1 MHRLAKLSMA
11 NRSIVALATI
21 AVLLLGGYIIPLLK
35 QELLPPLV
43 YPAISVITAYPGAAP
58 AQVEQDITDPLE
70 SDFQG
75 NSGVQRITSQSSQ
88 GLSVIT
94 IYYNFGTDLD
104 RAQQTISEEI
114 NKAQSSLPSN
124 VTPQVQQYDFADVPI
139 ITLAVSSDQNQQDL
153 AVRLKQI
160 AVPALQG
167 INGVATVSV
176 TGVRQQ
182 IVSITL
188 DPKKLQQYNLTVNQ
202 VEQVLEANNIT
213 LPAGQQTTN
222 DQTLA
227 VRVGNTL
234 GSLDDLKNLVVG
246 EQAVLP
252 QGQLPSSSTAASASA
267 AAALQQQQSNASTSA
282 SAAAAAGVTLKPIK
296 LGDVATVK
304 EDLAP
309 STTLT
314 RTNGKPSLGISI
326 TKTNDGNAVSIS
338 QDVNSQIPD
347 LERKLGYHA
356 NITVVS
362 DQAPYIQESVRD
374 LAREGLLGALFAVVV
389 ILIFLLSV
397 RSTLVTAISIPLSIV
412 IALICLWVGNY
423 SLNLLTLSG
432 LTIAVGRVVDDSIVV
447 LENIYRHLRGGEDKR
462 TAVLA
467 GVKEVATA
475 VTASTLTT
483 VCVFLPLAFIGDIV
497 GEYAHPLAFSVTV
510 ALLASLLVALTIIPV
525 LAYWFLKRPAEK
537 AKSERALPQEKPSFL
552 ERGYVPLVR
561 WVTHHRAITLVV
573 ALLLFLG
580 SCALF
585 PLLPVNVFGN
595 QGATSFRF
603 SQKLEPTA
611 SLARLDAAAR
621 PVENMLSTIPDIQ
634 AYQVT
639 IGGGG
644 NSLLNLGPGASNGSG
659 ATYIVTV
666 KSSADLNQVQ
676 QTVRDRLKGL
686 QGVGTFT
693 FLQNSNSNIVDITVQ
708 APDETTLRQAAQQV
722 YDAVADTPNTT
733 DVSSDLSSAVP
744 LIDVHV
750 DPTKALA
757 HGLTAVQVGQL
768 LQTVYNG
775 TTVTHVTLNGEQ
787 QDVDLKLGTAPAN
800 LQQLRDLRLPTG
812 SGSVRLGD
820 IATVSQVNGPT
831 QISHLNGTRTATI
844 TLTATIDNVGAVTHD
859 VEKRIN
865 SLHLPDGASA
875 SLGTNT
881 SLQNQALQQF
891 YFVLL
896 VAIPLVYIVMVAT
909 FRSLVQ
915 PLILLISIPF
925 AGVGSLILAAITRTP
940 IGVSS
945 LFGFL
950 MLIGI
955 VVTNAIVLIDLV
967 NQYRARGLDAR
978 AAVVEGG
985 RRRLRPI
992 LMTALATIMALIPM
1006 ALGIG
1011 GGDSLLISGDL
1022 AIVVIGGLTSSTM
1035 LTLLLV
1041 PTLYVLVE
1049 DIKERFTSRPT
1060 PPTTGGERTEAVA
1073 AH

>member
-1 MHRLAKLSMA
+1 M
-11 NRSIVALATI
+11 ALATV

-35 QELLPPLV
+35 QELLPSLV
-43 YPAISVITAYPGAAP
+43 YPAISVITPYPGAAP
-58 AQVEQDITDPLE
+58 AQVEQDVTDPLE
-70 SDFQG
+70 SNFQG
-75 NSGVQRITSQSSQ
+75 NPGVQRITSQSSQ

-114 NKAQSSLPSN
+114 SKAQSSLPSN

-139 ITLAVSSDQNQQDL
+139 IMLAVSSDQDQQDL

-160 AVPALQG
+160 VVPALQG
-167 INGVATVSV
+167 IDGVANVSV

-188 DPKKLQQYNLTVNQ
+188 DPKKLQRYNLSVNQ
-202 VEQVLEANNIT
+202 VEQVLQANNLT
-213 LPAGQQTTN
+213 LPAGQQTSG
-222 DQTLA
+222 DQTLS

-246 EQAVLP
+246 EQALLP
-252 QGQLPSSSTAASASA
+252 QQSQYPSGASASSLTGA
-267 AAALQQQQSNASTSA
+267 GATGATSSAAALQQQLNPSA
-282 SAAAAAGVTLKPIK
+282 GAAAGAGITLKPIK

-309 STTLT
+309 SSTLT
-314 RTNGKPSLGISI
+314 RTNGKPSLGIAI
-326 TKTNDGNAVSIS
+326 TKTNDGNVVSIS
-338 QDVNSQIPD
+338 QDVNKQIPD
-347 LERKLGYHA
+347 LERKLGYNAH
-356 NITVVS
+356 ITVVS

-389 ILIFLLSV
+389 ILVFLLSV

-412 IALICLWVGNY
+412 IALICLWLGDY

-525 LAYWFLKRPAEK
+525 LAYWFLKSPAEK
-537 AKSERALPQEKPSFL
+537 AQRRSDLPQEKPSFL

-561 WVTHHRAITLVV
+561 WVTSHRTITLVV
-573 ALLLFLG
+573 ALLLFLA

-611 SLARLDAAAR
+611 SLARIDAATR
-621 PVENMLSTIPDIQ
+621 PVENILSTIPDIQ

-644 NSLLNLGPGASNGSG
+644 NSLLNLGPGASSGGS
-659 ATYIVTV
+659 ANYIVTV

-676 QTVRDRLKGL
+676 QAVRDRLKGL
-686 QGVGTFT
+686 KGVGTFT
-693 FLQNSNSNIVDITVQ
+693 FLQTSNSNIVDITVQ

-722 YDAVADTPNTT
+722 YDAVATTPNTT

-750 DPTKALA
+750 DPQKALA

-768 LQTVYNG
+768 LQMVYNG
-775 TTVTHVTLNGEQ
+775 TTVTHVTLNGVQ
-787 QDVDLKLGTAPAN
+787 QDVDLKLGAEPTS
-800 LQQLRDLRLPTG
+800 LQQLRDLQLPTG

-865 SLHLPDGASA
+865 SLHLPAGASA

-915 PLILLISIPF
+915 PLILLIAIPF
-925 AGVGSLILAAITRTP
+925 AGVGSLILAAATRTP
-940 IGVSS
+940 IGISS

-967 NQYRARGLDAR
+967 NQYRARGMDAR
-978 AAVVEGG
+978 TAVIEGG

-992 LMTALATIMALIPM
+992 LMTALATVMALIPM

-1049 DIKERFTSRPT
+1049 DIKERFNQKPT
-1060 PPTTGGERTEAVA
+1060 PPAAGGERTEAVVA
-1073 AH
+1073 QP

>member
-1 MHRLAKLSMA
+1 MA
-11 NRSIVALATI
+11 NRSIVALATV

-58 AQVEQDITDPLE
+58 EQVEQDVTDPLE

-139 ITLAVSSDQNQQDL
+139 IILAVSSDQNQQDL

-167 INGVATVSV
+167 INGVANVSV

-188 DPKKLQQYNLTVNQ
+188 DPKKLQQYNLSVSQ
-202 VEQVLEANNIT
+202 VEQVLQANNMT
-213 LPAGQQTTN
+213 LPAGQQTAN
-222 DQTLA
+222 GQTLA

-246 EQAVLP
+246 EQAILP
-252 QGQLPSSSTAASASA
+252 QGQFSGSTSAASS
-267 AAALQQQQSNASTSA
+267 AAALQQQQQLNSSSSA
-282 SAAAAAGVTLKPIK
+282 SAAAAAAAGVTLKPIK

-338 QDVNSQIPD
+338 QDVNNQIPD
-347 LERKLGYHA
+347 LERKLGYNA
-356 NITVVS
+356 RITVVS

-389 ILIFLLSV
+389 ILVFLLSV
-397 RSTLVTAISIPLSIV
+397 RSTLVTAISIPLSII

-525 LAYWFLKRPAEK
+525 LAYWFLKSPAEK
-537 AKSERALPQEKPSFL
+537 AASKGELPKEKPSFL

-561 WVTHHRAITLVV
+561 WVTRHRAITLVV

-603 SQKLEPTA
+603 TQKLEPTA
-611 SLARLDAAAR
+611 SLDRIDAATR
-621 PVENMLSTIPDIQ
+621 PVEDMLSTIPDIQ

-639 IGGGG
+639 VGGGG
-644 NSLLNLGPGASNGSG
+644 GSLLNLSPGASNGPS

-666 KSSADLNQVQ
+666 KASTDLNQVQ

-686 QGVGTFT
+686 HGVGSFT
-693 FLQNSNSNIVDITVQ
+693 FLQTSNSNIVDITVQ
-708 APDETTLRQAAQQV
+708 APDEATLRQAAQQV
-722 YDAVADTPNTT
+722 YDAVANTPNTT

-750 DPTKALA
+750 DPQKALV

-768 LQTVYNG
+768 LQMVYNG
-775 TTVTHVTLNGEQ
+775 TTVTHVTLNGTQ
-787 QDVDLKLGTAPAN
+787 QDVDLKLGAAPTS

-812 SGSVRLGD
+812 SSSVRLGD

-844 TLTATIDNVGAVTHD
+844 TLTATIDNVGAVTHE

-865 SLHLPDGASA
+865 GLHLPDGASA

-915 PLILLISIPF
+915 PLILLIAIPF
-925 AGVGSLILAAITRTP
+925 AGVGSLILAASTRTP
-940 IGVSS
+940 IGISS

-978 AAVVEGG
+978 TAVVEGG

-992 LMTALATIMALIPM
+992 LMTALATVMALIPM

-1022 AIVVIGGLTSSTM
+1022 AIVVIGGLTSSTV

-1049 DIKERFTSRPT
+1049 DIKERFTRKPT
-1060 PPTTGGERTEAVA
+1060 PPAAGGERTEAVA

>member
-1 MHRLAKLSMA
+1 M
-11 NRSIVALATI
+11 
-21 AVLLLGGYIIPLLK
+21 LK
-35 QELLPPLV
+35 QELLPSLV

-70 SDFQG
+70 SNFQG
-75 NSGVQRITSQSSQ
+75 NPGVQRITSQSSQ

-114 NKAQSSLPSN
+114 SKAQSSLPAN

-139 ITLAVSSDQNQQDL
+139 IILAVSSDQNQQDL

-167 INGVATVSV
+167 INGVANVSV

-188 DPKKLQQYNLTVNQ
+188 DPKKLQRYNLSVSQ
-202 VEQVLEANNIT
+202 VEQVLQANNMT
-213 LPAGQQTTN
+213 LPAGQQTSG
-222 DQTLA
+222 DQTLS

-252 QGQLPSSSTAASASA
+252 QGQYPTGASAAGMTGAGAGSS
-267 AAALQQQQSNASTSA
+267 AAALQQQLNAGT
-282 SAAAAAGVTLKPIK
+282 AAAAGVTLKPIK

-309 STTLT
+309 SSTLT

-338 QDVNSQIPD
+338 QDVNKQIPD
-347 LERKLGYHA
+347 LERKLGYNAH
-356 NITVVS
+356 ITVVS

-389 ILIFLLSV
+389 ILVFLLSV
-397 RSTLVTAISIPLSIV
+397 RSTLVTAISIPLSII

-525 LAYWFLKRPAEK
+525 LAYWFLKGPAEK
-537 AKSERALPQEKPSFL
+537 ANAGRELPHEKPSFL
-552 ERGYVPLVR
+552 ERAYVPLVR
-561 WVTHHRAITLVV
+561 WVTSHRAITLVV

-611 SLARLDAAAR
+611 SLARIDAATR
-621 PVENMLSTIPDIQ
+621 PVEQILSTIPDIQ

-644 NSLLNLGPGASNGSG
+644 GSFLNLSPGASSGGS

-666 KSSADLNQVQ
+666 KSSSDLNQVQ

-686 QGVGTFT
+686 SGVGTFT
-693 FLQNSNSNIVDITVQ
+693 FLQTSNSNIVDITVQ

-733 DVSSDLSSAVP
+733 DVSSDLASAVP

-750 DPTKALA
+750 DPQKALA

-768 LQTVYNG
+768 LQMVYNG
-775 TTVTHVTLNGEQ
+775 TTVTHVTLNGVQ
-787 QDVDLKLGTAPAN
+787 QDVDLKLGAAPTS
-800 LQQLRDLRLPTG
+800 LQQLRDLQLPTG

-844 TLTATIDNVGAVTHD
+844 TLTATIDNVGAVTHE
-859 VEKRIN
+859 VEKRID
-865 SLHLPDGASA
+865 SLHLPAGASA

-915 PLILLISIPF
+915 PLILLIAIPF
-925 AGVGSLILAAITRTP
+925 AGVGSLILAAATRTP
-940 IGVSS
+940 IGISS

-978 AAVVEGG
+978 TAVIEGG

-992 LMTALATIMALIPM
+992 LMTALATVMALIPM

-1022 AIVVIGGLTSSTM
+1022 AIVVIGGLTSSTL

-1049 DIKERFTSRPT
+1049 DIKERFNRRPT
-1060 PPTTGGERTEAVA
+1060 PPATGGERAEAVVA
-1073 AH
+1073 QS